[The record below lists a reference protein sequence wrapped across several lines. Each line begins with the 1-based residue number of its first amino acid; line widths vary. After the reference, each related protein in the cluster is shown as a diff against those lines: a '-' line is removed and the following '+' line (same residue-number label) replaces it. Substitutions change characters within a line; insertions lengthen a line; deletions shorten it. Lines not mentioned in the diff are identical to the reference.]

1 MMDLHQKKEEKE
13 EEEEEEDDH
22 LNSEAFSHVARVSA
36 QPASWLQLTL
46 CH

>member
-1 MMDLHQKKEEKE
+1 MMDLHQKKEEKKE
-13 EEEEEEDDH
+13 EQEEDDN